1 MSILILVLPSLC
13 CFNDVNTIKITC
25 ISGFNNHRP
34 YTTTTKMRVKKT
46 FVLIRISKQNPISF
60 KLGSVGLDSEPR

>member
-1 MSILILVLPSLC
+1 MY
-13 CFNDVNTIKITC
+13 

-34 YTTTTKMRVKKT
+34 YTTRTKMRVKKT